1 MTNAEKFEEVFGF
14 EPNVHSCMR
23 RECTVK
29 LKLADLLDK
38 LPVILDCGTCSED
51 YWDSEYEGV
60 EKCES

>member
-23 RECTVK
+23 RECTVE

-38 LPVILDCGTCSED
+38 LPVTLDCGTCSED
-51 YWDSEYEGV
+51 FWDSEYKGDKE
-60 EKCES
+60 